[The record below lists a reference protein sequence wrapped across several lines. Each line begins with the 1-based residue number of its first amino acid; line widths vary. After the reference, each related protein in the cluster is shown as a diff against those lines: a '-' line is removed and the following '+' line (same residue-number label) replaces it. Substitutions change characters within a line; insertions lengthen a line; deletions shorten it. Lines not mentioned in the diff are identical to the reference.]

1 MENKLIQTVQ
11 INWHFFVK
19 MKRIDKNLARVTEDR
34 EEKIQLGMESGTV
47 QQILVEFRAI
57 GKCYEAC
64 SKKKS
69 KTGERE
75 RLGGEEGGEAATGM

>member
-47 QQILVEFRAI
+47 Q
-57 GKCYEAC
+57 
-64 SKKKS
+64 
-69 KTGERE
+69 
-75 RLGGEEGGEAATGM
+75 

>member
-1 MENKLIQTVQ
+1 
-11 INWHFFVK
+11 
-19 MKRIDKNLARVTEDR
+19 
-34 EEKIQLGMESGTV
+34 
-47 QQILVEFRAI
+47 VEFRAI